1 MKNLKKI
8 FERYKQFRKKLA
20 ADDDYLLQ
28 KLPKSYAIYQYSF
41 IGRAYRVVAMLIFIP
56 GWYVNFIKHLLIK
69 WNGGLEVSWFN
80 DIITSQ
86 WYLTGFCVA
95 IFISA
100 LFLFC
105 HCLFH
110 IIMRIIFARQI
121 CRNSPWS
128 LVKCVT
134 LGFKACH
141 V

>member
-1 MKNLKKI
+1 M
-8 FERYKQFRKKLA
+8 
-20 ADDDYLLQ
+20 
-28 KLPKSYAIYQYSF
+28 
-41 IGRAYRVVAMLIFIP
+41 
-56 GWYVNFIKHLLIK
+56 
-69 WNGGLEVSWFN
+69 GGLEVLWFN

-121 CRNSPWS
+121 CRNNPWS

-134 LGFKACH
+134 LGFKVCMYSISA
-141 V
+141 VSLAVGVPSIDYAFERTSTSMSWSLR